1 MITDFLMV
9 MSNNSIDIRIV
20 LLLSKWLTYIRNKG
34 KAKQPIGV
42 IEKPYYGINQKVEE
56 FISEELVKI
65 NLILTQRASKRDHL
79 RDMKIANFQ
88 NLFRGSWG
96 CWENPLRPKNFG
108 PGRTGRPIWPIL
120 SAIFGYFSNFE
131 HQKNP
136 IKCSVLTTFLHLGGQ
151 LGQLG
156 SHKSKIGLRT
166 ATQSE

>member
-65 NLILTQRASKRDHL
+65 NLILTICINCDWIELLSKSY
-79 RDMKIANFQ
+79 
-88 NLFRGSWG
+88 SW
-96 CWENPLRPKNFG
+96 
-108 PGRTGRPIWPIL
+108 
-120 SAIFGYFSNFE
+120 A
-131 HQKNP
+131 
-136 IKCSVLTTFLHLGGQ
+136 
-151 LGQLG
+151 
-156 SHKSKIGLRT
+156 
-166 ATQSE
+166 